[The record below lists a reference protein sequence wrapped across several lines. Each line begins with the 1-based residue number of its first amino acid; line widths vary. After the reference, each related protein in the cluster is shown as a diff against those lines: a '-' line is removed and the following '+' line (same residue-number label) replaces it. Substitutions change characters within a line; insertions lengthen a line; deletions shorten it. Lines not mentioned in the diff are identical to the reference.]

1 MVIPFCSIILR
12 NNFSPCLCVNN
23 KAITSKN
30 HIGNI
35 NPIRYR
41 GYYFDT
47 ETGFY
52 YLQSRYYNPTVGRFL
67 NADVYCDTGTSLLGT
82 NMFAYCENNPTNS
95 VDSNGYMAAEAAGAV
110 ATGKIIV
117 DIVLFALGIWFVYT
131 FVKII
136 CDALNGSA
144 ANEIPSTAD
153 IADENLRSKIQEEK
167 KRGIYYWKAHRIGGF
182 VVLGDTLT
190 KEEALKRVSKGRD
203 VFTISGQSAYWLARE
218 ASGGII
224 PVGPEF
230 DDGKE
235 NVFGYYEHYHTVDR
249 NGAHIFFI

>member
-1 MVIPFCSIILR
+1 
-12 NNFSPCLCVNN
+12 
-23 KAITSKN
+23 
-30 HIGNI
+30 GNV

-41 GYYFDT
+41 GYYFDA

-67 NADVYCDTGTSLLGT
+67 NADIYCDTGTSLLGT

-136 CDALNGSA
+136 CDALNGLA
-144 ANEIPSTAD
+144 TIEIPSTAEM
-153 IADENLRSKIQEEK
+153 ADENLRSEVQKGK
-167 KRGIYYWKAHRIGGF
+167 KEGIYYWKAYRIGGF

-190 KEEALKRVSKGRD
+190 KEEALKRVSKGKD
-203 VFTISGQSAYWLARE
+203 VFTVSGQSAYWLAYE
-218 ASGGII
+218 AGGGIV
-224 PVGPEF
+224 PDSSEW
-230 DDGKE
+230 DYGKK
-235 NVFGYYEHYHTVDR
+235 NVFGYYEHYHTADR